1 MKLHCLVFVVIG
13 IALFATSTCISAAA
27 EVNVFTIPACA
38 TMLDKIKPEF
48 ERAASDNLNVVYDP
62 VLGSYARRINAG
74 ELFDI
79 HITAPPSIDV
89 LIKDSK
95 IVPKTR
101 TNLFHSVREVEVRAG
116 APQPD
121 ISSVEAFKRAPVL

>member
-1 MKLHCLVFVVIG
+1 MKLHCLILVVIG
-13 IALFATSTCISAAA
+13 IALFATSTCISAAT
-27 EVNVFTIPACA
+27 EVNVLTIPACA
-38 TMLDKIKPEF
+38 TVPKS
-48 ERAASDNLNVVYDP
+48 ERAASDKLNVVCDP
-62 VLGSYARRINAG
+62 ALGSYARRINAG
-74 ELFDI
+74 EPFDI
-79 HITAPPSIDV
+79 YITAPPSIDV

-95 IVPKTR
+95 IVSKTR